1 MTERAFVS
9 VSRTGGKQ
17 RAHIVL
23 FQNVISLCAVPFGQ
37 DADIADRQLAGI
49 GAPRINHQPMFGA
62 MKGHRL
68 CGMHRVAKHLP
79 RRAVHAGRDI
89 HRNNRQT
96 ALVHSLNRVERNAL
110 QLAAQSRSIE
120 RIDDRRTVRRN
131 LRCFI
136 I

>member
-49 GAPRINHQPMFGA
+49 GAPRINHQPMLGA

-68 CGMHRVAKHLP
+68 RGMHRVAKHLS

-89 HRNNRQT
+89 HRNDRQA
-96 ALVHSLNRVERNAL
+96 ALVHPLNGIECGAL
-110 QLAAQSRSIE
+110 QLAAQSRSIQ
-120 RIDDRRTVRRN
+120 RIDNRRAVRGN
-131 LRCFI
+131 LGRFI